1 MNAPEI
7 DLSELELLKKKNFE
21 ERLEFIK
28 KYADWTK
35 KNENWSSEQKEL
47 IG

>member
-1 MNAPEI
+1 MNTPDI
-7 DLSELELLKKKNFE
+7 DLAELELLKKKNFE

-28 KYADWTK
+28 KYAEWTK
-35 KNENWSSEQKEL
+35 KHDNWSTKQKEL